1 MLCQREG
8 GKSLRYFFFFVCLI
22 EICVFLLM
30 QTASSDPA
38 VVSDDF
44 SRSKRKTGES
54 DDLPAK
60 KVAKISI
67 DPQVEC
73 QLLMK

>member
-1 MLCQREG
+1 MSERG
-8 GKSLRYFFFFVCLI
+8 GKISQIFFFGCLI

-30 QTASSDPA
+30 QTASSDPT

-44 SRSKRKTGES
+44 SRSKRKTGKS

-60 KVAKISI
+60 KVATISI